1 MKIQIQLNKMKSH
14 RISKTLQAIF
24 YIILGINSA
33 DLFGADLSAIT
44 ILDSM
49 SMVMQ
54 PNSSQGKME
63 QEIITSS
70 KIKRVFTFNYFSEGK
85 GENVLIRYI
94 EPRKV
99 RHNAFLIKNSG
110 EDIWVYFP
118 RTRRV
123 RKLASHAKK
132 QKAQG
137 SDFSYE
143 DFSGSDEWKTDYHVK
158 QRPSGERKNYLLSFT
173 PKIGSETSYDSLKIY
188 VNKLNYYPDRML
200 YYQNGVHLKT
210 LNFQDVKKIQG
221 IPTAMRMLMENH
233 LEDSKT
239 TIRILEMEYNDIFD
253 REFFTER
260 NLKK

>member
-1 MKIQIQLNKMKSH
+1 MKSH
-14 RISKTLQAIF
+14 KISKIVPAIF
-24 YIILGINSA
+24 YLILGINSVG
-33 DLFGADLSAIT
+33 LFGANLSAIA

-49 SMVMQ
+49 TMVMQ
-54 PNSSQGKME
+54 PNTSQGKME

-70 KIKRVFTFNYFSEGK
+70 NRKRVFTFNYFSEEKGK
-85 GENVLIRYI
+85 NVLIRYI

-99 RHNAFLIKNSG
+99 RHNAFLIKNGG

-143 DFSGSDEWKTDYHVK
+143 DFSGSEEWKTDYRVK
-158 QRPSGERKNYLLSFT
+158 QRSSGERNNYLLCFT
-173 PKIGSETSYDSLKIY
+173 PRIGAGTSYDSLKIY

-200 YYQNGVHLKT
+200 YYQDGVHLKT
-210 LNFQDVKKIQG
+210 LNFQDVKEIQG
-221 IPTAMRMLMENH
+221 IPTAMIMFMENH
-233 LEDSKT
+233 IEESQT
-239 TIRILEMEYNDIFD
+239 TMRILEMEYNVVFEQ
-253 REFFTER
+253 EFFTER

>member
-1 MKIQIQLNKMKSH
+1 MQPK
-14 RISKTLQAIF
+14 RISKIVHNTIF
-24 YIILGINSA
+24 MIMCSTSFCVFA
-33 DLFGADLSAIT
+33 ADLSADA

-49 SMVMQ
+49 TSVMQ
-54 PNSSQGKME
+54 PKTSQGKME

-70 KIKRVFTFNYFSEGK
+70 RIKRVFTFEYFSADK
-85 GENVLIRYI
+85 GANILIRYI

-110 EDIWVYFP
+110 DDIWVYFP

-143 DFSGSDEWKTDYHVK
+143 DFSGSEEWKKDYRVK
-158 QRPSGERKNYLLSFT
+158 QEFSGERENYLLVFT
-173 PKIGSETSYDSLKIY
+173 PRSGADPGYDSLKIY
-188 VNKLNYYPDRML
+188 VNKLTYHPDRIL
-200 YYQNGVHLKT
+200 YYQNGDHLKT
-210 LNFQDVKKIQG
+210 LNFKDVKEIQG
-221 IPTAMRMLMENH
+221 IPTAMIMHMENH
-233 LEDSKT
+233 LEDSQT
-239 TIRILEMEYNDIFD
+239 TMKILEMKYDVKFD
-253 REFFTER
+253 DGFFSER

>member
-1 MKIQIQLNKMKSH
+1 MQPQ
-14 RISKTLQAIF
+14 RISKIVHNTIF
-24 YIILGINSA
+24 MIMCSA
-33 DLFGADLSAIT
+33 SFCVFAADLSADA

-49 SMVMQ
+49 TSVMQ
-54 PNSSQGKME
+54 PKTSQGKME

-70 KIKRVFTFNYFSEGK
+70 HIKRVFTFEYFSADNGA
-85 GENVLIRYI
+85 NILIRYI

-110 EDIWVYFP
+110 DYIWVYFP

-143 DFSGSDEWKTDYHVK
+143 DFSGSEEWKKDYRVK
-158 QRPSGERKNYLLSFT
+158 QEFSGERENYLLVFT
-173 PKIGSETSYDSLKIY
+173 PWSGADPGYDSLKIY
-188 VNKLNYYPDRML
+188 VNKLNFFPDRIL
-200 YYQNGVHLKT
+200 YYQTGDHLKT
-210 LNFQDVKKIQG
+210 LTFKDIQAIQG
-221 IPTAMRMLMENH
+221 IPTAMIMHMENH
-233 LEDSKT
+233 IEDSHT
-239 TIRILEMEYNDIFD
+239 TMKILEMKYDVKFEDD
-253 REFFTER
+253 FFTER